1 MIIDGKNIANQI
13 RLNLKQFVLK
23 NDIQDKIGLAVVL
36 VGQDP
41 ASHIYVNNKVRA
53 CTQIGIR
60 SMVYKLPDNISQVEL
75 VQLVDSLNQDRIID
89 GILLQLPLPSHIDAQ
104 KVIDHIDSKKD
115 VDGLSKNNVYNLQKG
130 YDCLKPCTPLGIMK
144 LIASTGVV
152 VEGKHAVVVGRSEIV
167 GKPMV
172 QLLNLSNATVTN
184 CHSLTSNLAQ
194 LTSLADILIVAVGQ
208 RHLIGVKHVK
218 KGAIVIDVGINRLD
232 NKLYGDV
239 DFEQVKD
246 IASYITPVPGGV
258 GPMTIAM
265 LMSNVI
271 KAAGYD
277 IKTML

>member
-1 MIIDGKNIANQI
+1 
-13 RLNLKQFVLK
+13 
-23 NDIQDKIGLAVVL
+23 
-36 VGQDP
+36 
-41 ASHIYVNNKVRA
+41 
-53 CTQIGIR
+53 
-60 SMVYKLPDNISQVEL
+60 
-75 VQLVDSLNQDRIID
+75 
-89 GILLQLPLPSHIDAQ
+89 
-104 KVIDHIDSKKD
+104 
-115 VDGLSKNNVYNLQKG
+115 
-130 YDCLKPCTPLGIMK
+130 
-144 LIASTGVV
+144 ASTGVV